1 MVVSRARA
9 RIVAATRLDGGGE
22 CSGQLTLFD
31 DYGHRSG
38 WMEASPAS
46 RASSG
51 SPRQV
56 SKSHF
61 KAHAL
66 ELFRQVEASGEPL
79 VVTDHGR
86 PSIEVRPYRP
96 AGYADADPLELLR
109 GSVLRFD
116 EPFEPVGENDWEA
129 LA

>member
-1 MVVSRARA
+1 MTMVRS
-9 RIVAATRLDGGGE
+9 DGMDA
-22 CSGQLTLFD
+22 L
-31 DYGHRSG
+31 
-38 WMEASPAS
+38 PAS
-46 RASSG
+46 SADG
-51 SPRQV
+51 PRQV

-66 ELFRQVEASGEPL
+66 QLFREVEASGEPL

-86 PSIEVRPYRP
+86 PTLELRPYRP
-96 AGYADADPLELLR
+96 AAPTDPNPLEQLR

-116 EPFEPVGENDWEA
+116 DPFAPVAGNDWDA

>member
-1 MVVSRARA
+1 MDSPLP
-9 RIVAATRLDGGGE
+9 ATPGAP
-22 CSGQLTLFD
+22 Q
-31 DYGHRSG
+31 
-38 WMEASPAS
+38 
-46 RASSG
+46 
-51 SPRQV
+51 QV

-66 ELFRQVEASGEPL
+66 ELFRQVEATGHPL

-86 PSIEVRPYRP
+86 PTVEVRPYRP
-96 AGYADADPLELLR
+96 AAPTTADPLEELR

-116 EPFEPVGENDWEA
+116 DPFAPVGESDWDA